1 MSNRGSVFNVY
12 IKHLLDNNKS
22 NGANDF
28 NNTKF
33 DAWFLYDYKQDN
45 PAMSSINLTF
55 NEVTANATCCEY
67 LGPINNA
74 IIETIST
81 VDGLE
86 SEFSYESS
94 AFFDTPVSSYL
105 FSNYDKPQT
114 GTMIDRDIYYSA
126 YDYSVYSAKAY
137 NYDLLEYPDLIP
149 QEHGHSGPHSQSDIT
164 PYNNYI
170 DFIKHFSAYNFE
182 SGYSP
187 NEYRIYGIKEEPL
200 CEDQTNL
207 KADNSSFTGKI
218 DGFIGN
224 GILVTWYNGNRAS
237 KDEADNK
244 LNDYIFNEP
253 KNPENS
259 IPCAYYKLP
268 KKYTPL
274 KRKVK
279 VEWSDDGL
287 ISVK

>member
-1 MSNRGSVFNVY
+1 MNNRGSVFNVY
-12 IKHLLDNNKS
+12 IKHLLNNNKT
-22 NGANDF
+22 AVNDNF
-28 NNTKF
+28 VNTKF
-33 DAWFLYDYKQDN
+33 DAWFLYDFKQDN

-55 NEVTANATCCEY
+55 NEATANATCCEY
-67 LGPINNA
+67 LGPIDNA
-74 IIETIST
+74 VIETVST

-86 SEFSYESS
+86 SEFSYEFSS
-94 AFFDTPVSSYL
+94 FFNTPVSSYL
-105 FSNYDKPQT
+105 FSNYDKPKT
-114 GTMIDRDIYYSA
+114 GTMIDRDIYYDSF
-126 YDYSVYSAKAY
+126 DYSVYSAKAY
-137 NYDLLEYPDLIP
+137 NYDLSKYPNLTERPD
-149 QEHGHSGPHSQSDIT
+149 E
-164 PYNNYI
+164 
-170 DFIKHFSAYNFE
+170 DFNRHFSAYNFE
-182 SGYSP
+182 SGYNSD
-187 NEYRIYGIKEEPL
+187 EYNVYGIKEEPL

-207 KADNSSFTGKI
+207 KADDSSFTGKV
-218 DGFIGN
+218 DGFVGN
-224 GILVTWYNGNRAS
+224 GILVTWYSGDRVS

-268 KKYTPL
+268 KKYIPL